1 VSRGDIKSE
10 TGSVAVGVAL
20 IGVVLIFILGVGLV
34 GAAAATYA
42 IAASAAD
49 AAALAS
55 APVTFRPF
63 GATGSPRDEAARF
76 ARANGARLVRC
87 VCPIDRS
94 WAARTVS
101 ITVSRDITLPV
112 IGELSVTAASRA
124 VFDPSALL
132 DQTADQWEPATSP

>member
-1 VSRGDIKSE
+1 VSRGDISSE
-10 TGSVAVGVAL
+10 TGSVTVGIAL
-20 IGVVLIFILGVGLV
+20 IGVILLFLLGVGLI

-63 GATGSPRDEAARF
+63 GARGSPTEEAARF

-101 ITVSRDITLPV
+101 ITVSRGISLPV
-112 IGELSVTAASRA
+112 IGELNVTAASRA

-132 DQTADQWEPATSP
+132 DPTPDQWEPATSR